1 MRGTRVRAAAI
12 SLNIVITVHNNA
24 VSSFDGKQVTFHGN
38 EKNPGGTGIKDVVS
52 DTHRVETSN
61 IVTTVTLDN
70 LFLGKVESIPFM
82 KIDTEGHEHEVL
94 KSAKLLLSRDIIKY
108 LVVEIRR
115 HQTQMVIFLYENRFT
130 CRLLDY
136 KKKTSSG
143 SGIRNVKG
151 RNWKRYGPRY
161 VASSPFPIYF
171 VATSERD
178 SSWTCNE

>member
-1 MRGTRVRAAAI
+1 MSYQI
-12 SLNIVITVHNNA
+12 LI
-24 VSSFDGKQVTFHGN
+24 
-38 EKNPGGTGIKDVVS
+38 
-52 DTHRVETSN
+52 ETSN

-115 HQTQMVIFLYENRFT
+115 HQTQMVNFLYENRFT

-136 KKKTSSG
+136 KKKNFLWNG
-143 SGIRNVKG
+143 NPKCKG
-151 RNWKRYGPRY
+151 EKLETLQY
-161 VASSPFPIYF
+161 VASCSFLIYF

-178 SSWTCNE
+178 SSWMCNE